1 MDMSEA
7 VAMRLKELCA
17 ARNMSLYELAYRSGV
32 PESTLR
38 HMADGEKANPKL
50 RNIKRACDGFEISL
64 ADFFNTDDFKNLDPE
79 YD

>member
-38 HMADGEKANPKL
+38 HMADGEKGSRTEYFIRPTS
-50 RNIKRACDGFEISL
+50 IS
-64 ADFFNTDDFKNLDPE
+64 K
-79 YD
+79 